1 MVRFE
6 KWLVCCL
13 YSSYQRFY
21 LNEIKG
27 ALTWPKGERQTKGER
42 QKRQKRLRSSASER
56 RRKTSLKGGLSK
68 MQMFFRLLFQM
79 RRLNVQE
86 RTFRQPLLDAETGNE
101 HRFRPLA
108 QSEEHTSELQ
118 SLRHL

>member
-1 MVRFE
+1 
-6 KWLVCCL
+6 
-13 YSSYQRFY
+13 
-21 LNEIKG
+21 
-27 ALTWPKGERQTKGER
+27 
-42 QKRQKRLRSSASER
+42 
-56 RRKTSLKGGLSK
+56 

-108 QSEEHTSELQ
+108 QFDT
-118 SLRHL
+118 LREAVPICDEVLRR